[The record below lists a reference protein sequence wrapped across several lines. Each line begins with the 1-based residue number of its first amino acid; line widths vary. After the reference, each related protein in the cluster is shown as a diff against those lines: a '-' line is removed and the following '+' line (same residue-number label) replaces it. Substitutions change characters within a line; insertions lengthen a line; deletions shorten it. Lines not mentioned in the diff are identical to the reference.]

1 MAPSGCKSLV
11 ARSAL
16 IVCMMDPIYEYGF
29 KPLKELGCMKRFEVL
44 YMMDPMDAHG
54 ARQFRE
60 LGGKKGLEVL
70 YLADPI
76 DEYGVQ
82 QSQGVLWQKVLAV
95 CACLRPPSGPRS
107 WPW

>member
-1 MAPSGCKSLV
+1 MSMAPSGCKNLV

-54 ARQFRE
+54 ARQLRGQE
-60 LGGKKGLEVL
+60 R
-70 YLADPI
+70 
-76 DEYGVQ
+76 GVCRSSNA
-82 QSQGVLWQKVLAV
+82 SQLTF
-95 CACLRPPSGPRS
+95 
-107 WPW
+107 